1 MIIVRAPVRI
11 SFGGGGTD
19 LPAYYQ
25 RHVGYVI
32 SAAITRYCYVIL
44 RERKDGGLYFS
55 SADYHESKNYPRG
68 VTPLVEPPLALPA
81 AAATW
86 FLQHGGLPSG
96 AELFLA
102 SEVPP
107 GTGLGSSSAMA
118 VALAHALSAF
128 CGCSLASQDAAE
140 LACTFELD
148 LLKMP
153 IGKQDQYASAF
164 GGVNC
169 IEFRGQCVHV
179 MPLMLSQERLATLSA
194 SLLLFATG
202 LTHNSSEIL
211 RSEQSALQQADNLKI
226 ERLTRMKELAYDMRD
241 ALLIGDFDSFGQL
254 LDQSWQEKRRLST
267 RISSTAIDQY
277 YTAAREAGAIGGK
290 ITGAGGGGFLLLYCP
305 PERQEAVRAAMKQV
319 GLAEL
324 PFDIDMAGPSVTV
337 HAVATAGRTA

>member
-1 MIIVRAPVRI
+1 
-11 SFGGGGTD
+11 
-19 LPAYYQ
+19 
-25 RHVGYVI
+25 
-32 SAAITRYCYVIL
+32 VIL

-55 SADYHESKNYPRG
+55 SADYHESKNYPCG
-68 VTPLVEPPLALPA
+68 VTPLLEPPLALPV

-96 AELFLA
+96 VELFLA
-102 SEVPP
+102 SEVSP

-128 CGCSLASQDAAE
+128 CGRALASQDAAE
-140 LACTFELD
+140 LVCTFELD

-164 GGVNC
+164 GDLNC
-169 IEFRGQCVHV
+169 IEFRGQCVYV
-179 MPLMLSQERLATLSA
+179 MPLMFPQERLATLSA
-194 SLLLFATG
+194 SLLHFATG

-254 LDQSWQEKRRLST
+254 LDQSWQKKRKLST
-267 RISSTAIDQY
+267 RISSTTIDQY
-277 YTAAREAGAIGGK
+277 YTAALAAGTLGGK
-290 ITGAGGGGFLLLYCP
+290 ITGAGGGFLLLYCP
-305 PERQEAVRAAMKQV
+305 PEKQEAVRAAMEQV